1 MLTIL
6 YRGFCVIEGII
17 VKGIGGFYYVKT
29 DTGIYECRARGVFR
43 ENKITPLIGDRV
55 KIRENNLDMTGYVE
69 EIMER
74 ETELIRPPVANV
86 TQAVI
91 VMSVKSP
98 SLNLWLLDRFLVL
111 AEEQKLNV
119 VIVINKIDLDNN
131 SIGKNI
137 YENYSNMG
145 YKVILS
151 SCTLNK
157 EIDTLKEVLKD
168 EVTVFAGPSGV
179 GKSSILNRIQPNLK
193 LKTGEISEKTKRGK
207 HTTRH
212 VELIELDAGGYVLDT
227 PGFSSLKLDFIET
240 EGELQQYFKDIRKY
254 SGHCKFNSCLHV
266 KEPDC
271 EVKKQLE
278 LGNISKERYNNY
290 LNFLDEVK
298 RNTRRY

>member
-1 MLTIL
+1 M
-6 YRGFCVIEGII
+6 VEGII
-17 VKGIGGFYYVKT
+17 VKGVGGFYYVKT

-74 ETELIRPPVANV
+74 KTKLIRPPVANV

-119 VIVINKIDLDNN
+119 VMVINKIDLDNN

-137 YENYSNMG
+137 YETYSNMG

-151 SCTLNK
+151 SCALNK
-157 EIDTLKEVLKD
+157 ELDTLKEVLKD

-193 LKTGEISEKTKRGK
+193 LQTGEISDKTKRGK

-212 VELIELDAGGYVLDT
+212 VELIELDIGGYVLDT
-227 PGFSSLKLDFIET
+227 PGFSSLKLDFIRI
-240 EGELQQYFKDIRKY
+240 EGELQRYFKDIRKY
-254 SGHCKFNSCLHV
+254 SEHCKFNSCLHV
-266 KEPDC
+266 KEPAC

-290 LNFLDEVK
+290 LSFLDEVK

>member
-1 MLTIL
+1 M
-6 YRGFCVIEGII
+6 VEGII
-17 VKGIGGFYYVKT
+17 IKGIGGFYYVKT

-74 ETELIRPPVANV
+74 KTELIRPPVANV

-91 VMSVKSP
+91 VMGVKSP

-119 VIVINKIDLDNN
+119 VILINKIDLDNN
-131 SIGKNI
+131 SIAKNI
-137 YENYSNMG
+137 YKTYSSMG

-157 EIDTLKEVLKD
+157 GVDILKEVLKD

-179 GKSSILNRIQPNLK
+179 GKSSVLNKVQPNLK

-212 VELIELDAGGYVLDT
+212 VELIELDVGGYVLDT

-240 EGELQQYFKDIRKY
+240 ENELQHYFKDIRKY
-254 SGHCKFNSCLHV
+254 SDHCKFNSCLHV

-278 LGNISKERYNNY
+278 LGNISEERYNNY